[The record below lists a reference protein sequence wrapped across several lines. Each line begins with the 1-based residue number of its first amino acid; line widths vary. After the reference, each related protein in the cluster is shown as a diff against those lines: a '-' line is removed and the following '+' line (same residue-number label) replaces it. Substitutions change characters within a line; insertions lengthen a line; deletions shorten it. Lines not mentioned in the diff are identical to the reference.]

1 MRQPRS
7 PGVIRLV
14 RADVES
20 KSGSGEEW
28 GAERDRGGEGEKKER
43 NRDDQ
48 TGRGERAREN
58 ERGEKQ
64 KAEGG

>member
-28 GAERDRGGEGEKKER
+28 GAERDRRAEGKKEER

-48 TGRGERAREN
+48 TGRGERVREN
-58 ERGEKQ
+58 ESGEKQ
-64 KAEGG
+64 KAGGG